1 MNRTQRFL
9 TNQLIL
15 EGPDLSGKTSFYNR
29 IHDLSGYRWN
39 IQDRSA
45 LSMLIYARLY
55 NRDTFVEVERL
66 NAEIKNLNN
75 RFIILMPPWDEVE
88 RRYKERGDEIQT
100 IASLKKVYRLFDE
113 AAEEF
118 KIYPNVMVIRDKDTL
133 SYVDPVIKELT
144 GIEMATPKIVAEYV
158 NMFAAA
164 SDDLE
169 ANGISITM
177 YDDGNFKQ
185 ADMSVFE
192 YEPEKKYYNLIKN
205 NLLTKIR
212 NELKGINEYSRVED
226 VSSRRFIYTDNS
238 CISLMHFTFR
248 NKILDCN
255 FVLRSSNTKDTLR
268 YDLQFLY
275 MLSKMAKE
283 TLQIN
288 PIACRLRVN
297 FGSAHIII

>member
-15 EGPDLSGKTSFYNR
+15 EGPDLAGKTSFYNR
-29 IHDLSGYRWN
+29 LHKLSGYRWN

-55 NRDTFVEVERL
+55 DRDTFVEVERL

-75 RFIILMPPWDEVE
+75 RYIILLPPWEEVE

-100 IASLKKVYRLFDE
+100 ITSLRKVYRLFDE

-133 SYVDPVIKELT
+133 SYVDPVVKELT
-144 GIEMATPKIVAEYV
+144 SIEMSTPEYV
-158 NMFAAA
+158 ADYINMFTAA
-164 SDDLE
+164 SDNLE
-169 ANGISITM
+169 ANGISATM
-177 YDDGNFKQ
+177 YDDGKFKHI
-185 ADMSVFE
+185 DKSVLN
-192 YEPEKKYYNLIKN
+192 YEPEKQYYAGITTQMLGKIAQE
-205 NLLTKIR
+205 LT
-212 NELKGINEYSRVED
+212 GMNEYNRKEGVD
-226 VSSRRFIYTDNS
+226 SRRFVYADES
-238 CISLMHFTFR
+238 CISFIQYTFR
-248 NKILDCN
+248 NQILDCH
-255 FVLRSSNTKDTLR
+255 FVLRSSNTKDTLK

-275 MLSKMAKE
+275 YLTSRVYEMLKIEKK
-283 TLQIN
+283 IV
-288 PIACRLRVN
+288 RLRVN